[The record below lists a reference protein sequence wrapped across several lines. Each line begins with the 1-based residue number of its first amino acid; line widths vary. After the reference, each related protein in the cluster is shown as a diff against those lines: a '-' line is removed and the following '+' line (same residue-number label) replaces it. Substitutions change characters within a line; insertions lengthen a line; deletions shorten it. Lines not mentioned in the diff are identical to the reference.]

1 MPRSRL
7 LPALLLAVSAAAQTP
22 PWTSVV
28 SGARV
33 KNGPPAAGARPKGR
47 KNSAARIVV
56 ADEENSAVHQA
67 AAFLA
72 ADIEKIS
79 GYKPAVANTPA
90 EGQVNIHIGTAGRL
104 PTPAAVDAASLQ
116 GQWESYRIVTA
127 GRDLWL
133 VGSNPRGAAFAAYTL
148 SERLGIDPLYLWSGY
163 RPIHRDPLIL
173 KRTSFTQP
181 PPIFRYRGFFH
192 DDEDLLP
199 RPFDS
204 NGYPRQ
210 TGDGPLEWDSR
221 VLETALRLRM
231 NMVAPY
237 TRVHRRYEVQKLASD
252 WGLYYTSHHYD
263 ILLSNPWGFTRFNLA
278 AERGVSGDYDWF
290 ANREGM
296 LKFWLGGLTENQNL
310 DCIWPVGMRGTADR
324 PFQFP
329 AGTTDDQKAATFRQV
344 IAEQVDMARRLV
356 PHPLF
361 HFTMYSEMLPQY
373 QRNPA
378 AFDLPEDVIIVWPDD
393 NDGHMRGLPSSLGKW
408 KHGVYYHLA
417 YLGGNLSKQTA
428 NTVAPD
434 VVAGEFQK
442 IVNSGAT
449 EYMLVNVSELREY
462 VMGARM
468 IAGICWDAPAIYAQP
483 NAAARFTSWWTR
495 EYFGAPAAARAAE
508 AAYRQYFALLNTPDS
523 LWTALDAIQTL
534 IAGLYQKTA
543 GKPAP
548 ALDPEAAS
556 QLRSRARLLDAALA
570 AEQRA
575 ERAMPLPE
583 QRFFS
588 ISAGIGLQIAT
599 LQTDAALKLDEA
611 LRAPSAAAMWHSVF
625 EARALLERLET
636 ELARGEYPPFD
647 RWYHES
653 WIRSANSRNNP
664 HRAYNQLR
672 AFIGTNGIG
681 QLTPTPVIRPPAGG
695 AP

>member
-1 MPRSRL
+1 MSRLRL
-7 LPALLLAVSAAAQTP
+7 LPGLLLVVSAAAQTA
-22 PWTSVV
+22 PWT
-28 SGARV
+28 GAVRGSWV
-33 KNGPPAAGARPKGR
+33 RTGAAAPGDLTLAGKGT
-47 KNSAARIVV
+47 AARIVV
-56 ADEENSAVHQA
+56 SDDENSAVHQA

-72 ADIEKIS
+72 ADIEKIN
-79 GYKPAVANTPA
+79 GYKPAVANSPA

-104 PTPAAVDAASLQ
+104 AAPANVDAASLQ
-116 GQWESYRIVTA
+116 GKWESYRIVTA
-127 GRDLWL
+127 AGDLWL

-148 SERLGIDPLYLWSGY
+148 SERLGIDPLYLFTGY
-163 RPIHRDPLIL
+163 RPAHRDPLIL
-173 KRTSFTQP
+173 KRTDFTQP
-181 PPIFRYRGFFH
+181 PPVFRYRGFFH

-204 NGYPRQ
+204 NGYPLQ
-210 TGDGPLEWDSR
+210 TGDVPLDWYR
-221 VLETALRLRM
+221 RFFETALRLRM

-237 TRVHRRYEVQKLASD
+237 TRVHRRFEVQKLAGD

-290 ANREGM
+290 SNREGM
-296 LKFWLGGLTENQNL
+296 LKFWLGGLTENKDL

-329 AGTTDDQKAATFRQV
+329 SGTTGDQKAATFREV
-344 IAEQVDMARRLV
+344 IAEQVNMARRLV
-356 PHPLF
+356 PDPLF
-361 HFTMYSEMLPQY
+361 HFTMYSEMLPEY

-428 NTVAPD
+428 NTVAPG
-434 VVAGEFQK
+434 VVAGEFQN
-442 IVNSGAT
+442 IVRSGAT
-449 EYMLVNVSELREY
+449 EYMLVNVSELRDY

-468 IAGICWDAPAIYAQP
+468 IAAICWDAPAIYSKP

-495 EYFGAPAAARAAE
+495 EYFPAPAARAAE
-508 AAYRQYFALLNTPDS
+508 AVYTQYFALLNTPET

-534 IAGLYQKTA
+534 IGSLYQKAA

-548 ALDPEAAS
+548 ALDPEPSA

-575 ERAMPLPE
+575 EQAMPLPE
-583 QRFFS
+583 RQFFS
-588 ISAGIGLQIAT
+588 ISAGIGLQIAAR
-599 LQTDAALKLDEA
+599 QTNAALKLEEA
-611 LRAPSAAAMWHSVF
+611 LRAPSAAAMWQSVF

-672 AFIGTNGIG
+672 AFIGT
-681 QLTPTPVIRPPAGG
+681 AGDG
-695 AP
+695 RAP